1 MDYVKKSIEKRA
13 LHKMEYDSRVNERV
27 MQTTEE
33 KVDSSKALDASLVI
47 IESNET
53 ELQEQDTSSRSGNDA
68 HVDDA
73 DIQSI
78 EKTRAMAE
86 VKVNPKWFL
95 MLIIPIQCESE
106 QALNVSA
113 GPSSLF
119 KRRLIAADQA
129 LGIHFN
135 DSDHTVQKSEFRPT
149 ALNSQVQSW
158 FQVVP

>member
-53 ELQEQDTSSRSGNDA
+53 ELQEQDTSRRSGNDA

-86 VKVNPKWFL
+86 MGSNRNDIRLAHKG
-95 MLIIPIQCESE
+95 ESE
-106 QALNVSA
+106 PQMVPN
-113 GPSSLF
+113 
-119 KRRLIAADQA
+119 ADY
-129 LGIHFN
+129 
-135 DSDHTVQKSEFRPT
+135 PY
-149 ALNSQVQSW
+149 
-158 FQVVP
+158 PM